1 MSDDNEI
8 IVDLLRD
15 IFGKEKQHYDSKG
28 QIALDCPLCDEGKHK
43 GNMEVNYFHHVFKC
57 WSCGD
62 TNDMHGSLGK
72 LIKKYGK
79 KSHYKTYSILAPEE
93 TQIKEKKQY
102 NKLKLPDFFK
112 KFNEVSTVYPVRR
125 QAYNYL
131 TNRGITDEIIE
142 RYGIGFC
149 DNGSHAGR
157 IIIPSYNKKGEI
169 NYYIAR
175 SWDPHT
181 RAKYKNPEAEKDKII
196 FFESLID
203 WDSDITLVEGVFDS
217 IFVPNSIPMLGK
229 HMSVLLFNTLYDK
242 AKGDITIAL
251 DGDAYDNAV
260 SLYHEL
266 NGGELYGRIKIVKL
280 PLDKDIADLRGNIN
294 EYYITIR

>member
-1 MSDDNEI
+1 
-8 IVDLLRD
+8 
-15 IFGKEKQHYDSKG
+15 
-28 QIALDCPLCDEGKHK
+28 
-43 GNMEVNYFHHVFKC
+43 
-57 WSCGD
+57 
-62 TNDMHGSLGK
+62 MHGSLGK

-93 TQIKEKKQY
+93 NKPIQRKKVE
-102 NKLKLPDFFK
+102 KLKLPESFK
-112 KFNEVSTVYPVRR
+112 KFNEVSSIYPVRR

-131 TNRGITDEIIE
+131 TNRGITEEIIE

-157 IIIPSYNKKGEI
+157 IIIPSYNKKGEL

-175 SWDPHT
+175 SWDLHT
-181 RAKYKNPEAEKDKII
+181 KAKYKNPEAAKDEII

-203 WDSDITLVEGVFDS
+203 WEKDITLVEGAFDS
-217 IFVPNSIPMLGK
+217 IFIPNSIPMLGK

-242 AKGDITIAL
+242 AKGNITIAL

-294 EYYITIR
+294 DYYITIR